1 MPEPERLQEFW
12 TDYMNFWSQMNVGAE
27 VFGAIRCPVLLIAGD
42 EDDHAPLVTM
52 VEAEQYI
59 PKASLCIVPKA
70 WHTAFL
76 DNFDVT
82 WTAIEQF
89 LQTDKAKLIGSR
101 KVEYNRK

>member
-1 MPEPERLQEFW
+1 MIQTKGLG
-12 TDYMNFWSQMNVGAE
+12 VA
-27 VFGAIRCPVLLIAGD
+27 
-42 EDDHAPLVTM
+42 M

-59 PKASLCIVPKA
+59 PKSSLCIVPKA

-82 WTAIEQF
+82 WKAIEQF
-89 LQTDKAKLIGSR
+89 LQTDKTQLLGSK